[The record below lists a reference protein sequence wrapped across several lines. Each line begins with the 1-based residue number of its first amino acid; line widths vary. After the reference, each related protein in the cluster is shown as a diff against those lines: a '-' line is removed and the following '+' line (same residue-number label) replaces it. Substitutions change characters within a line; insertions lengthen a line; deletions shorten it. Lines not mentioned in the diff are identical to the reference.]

1 MVETAQTPQTAI
13 KNPSDLTSPAICD
26 KLFIANSLE
35 FVAVQAVFAH
45 RAGEVPEVV
54 GFGEPTSS
62 SPAVNG
68 GALFFLLLIHPIFHV
83 FNTKPERLTVCL

>member
-35 FVAVQAVFAH
+35 FVAVQDGVSTTITRRTTRSCRFWRTDIFRALPEGGAH
-45 RAGEVPEVV
+45 
-54 GFGEPTSS
+54 FFCSS
-62 SPAVNG
+62 SQ
-68 GALFFLLLIHPIFHV
+68 FI
-83 FNTKPERLTVCL
+83 TS